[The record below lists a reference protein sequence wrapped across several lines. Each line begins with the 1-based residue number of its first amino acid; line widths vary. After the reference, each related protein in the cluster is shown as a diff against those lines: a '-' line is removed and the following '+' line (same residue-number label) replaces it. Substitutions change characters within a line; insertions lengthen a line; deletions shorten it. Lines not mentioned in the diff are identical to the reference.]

1 MSKESLKSLMYR
13 MEMKGNPIFQTTK
26 TLFLLSF
33 SSFEFY
39 IIILFLP
46 NYIYFYQTKTF
57 LINHAIF
64 RNQNNLTEWNL
75 KIRAVARLRL
85 ISYQLVL
92 SLGNLVGDFTVEIS
106 WSFKDEPRVTFSNAL
121 CLFKNVK
128 LREKTLEFF
137 APPYHAFI
145 S

>member
-75 KIRAVARLRL
+75 KIRASRL
-85 ISYQLVL
+85 ISYRLVL
-92 SLGNLVGDFTVEIS
+92 SLGNLVGDFTGEIS
-106 WSFKDEPRVTFSNAL
+106 WSSKDEPRVTFLMHCA
-121 CLFKNVK
+121 CLKM
-128 LREKTLEFF
+128 
-137 APPYHAFI
+137 
-145 S
+145 